1 MNRLV
6 HTRQPMNALRTLSTR
21 ISPDYGFNSSIN
33 ALINELDHVA
43 PRFELNKG
51 QIEIIH
57 EPREFYSLLKDK
69 ISTAKSRIFLS
80 SLYIGKTQE
89 ELVNCLEDA
98 LRLNPDLKVHI
109 LTDALRGTREAP
121 SKSSASLL
129 ARLMINYDKQVDIR
143 MYHTPHLNG
152 ISKLLVP
159 RRFNEGFGLQHMKIY
174 GFDDEVILSG
184 ANLSSDYFTNRQDRY
199 YLFKSDSLANY
210 YFNIQ
215 TAIESLSYK
224 LRYSENK
231 SKFKL
236 EWPES
241 NPLDEPSK
249 NTEKFLKGSTNILKT
264 ILNQKSA
271 GESENKNNAK
281 ASTFVYPVSQFTPLL
296 KSDISTEK
304 PSILKILGYLNDP
317 SISWTFTAGYFNML
331 PEIKNKLIESVS
343 NGNVIT
349 ASPLAN
355 GFYKSKGISGCLP
368 DAYLYLSKL
377 FLKDVKTNGKEEHIK
392 LNEWKRGVVNTAGG
406 WSYHAKGI
414 WATAPKETEPSI
426 TVIGSSNYTRRAY
439 SFDLETNAIV
449 ITRDEVLKTEMNKEV
464 DHLLQHASPL
474 KLEDFDDNER
484 HISKFV
490 VFATKLLGKR
500 L

>member
-1 MNRLV
+1 
-6 HTRQPMNALRTLSTR
+6 MNALRTISTKL
-21 ISPDYGFNSSIN
+21 SPDYGFNKSMN
-33 ALINELDHVA
+33 TLISELDQLA
-43 PRFELNKG
+43 PRFELRKG

-57 EPREFYSLLKDK
+57 EPKEFYSLLKDK
-69 ISTAKSRIFLS
+69 ISTAKNRIFLS
-80 SLYIGKTQE
+80 SLYIGKTQDG
-89 ELVNCLEDA
+89 LVNCIEDA

-129 ARLMINYDKQVDIR
+129 ARLMIKFDSQVDIR

-159 RRFNEGFGLQHMKIY
+159 KRFNEGFGLQHMKIY

-210 YFNIQ
+210 YFSIQ
-215 TAIESLSYK
+215 KAIESLSYK

-241 NPLDEPSK
+241 NPLEEPNK
-249 NTEKFLKGSTNILKT
+249 DTTKFLKGSTNILRT
-264 ILNQKSA
+264 ILSKRFT
-271 GESENKNNAK
+271 ESSDNSPETN

-296 KSDISTEK
+296 KSDLSTEK
-304 PSILKILGYLNDP
+304 PSILKILCYLNDP
-317 SISWTFTAGYFNML
+317 SIRWTFTAGYFNML
-331 PEIKNKLIESVS
+331 PEIKRKLIESVS
-343 NGNVIT
+343 EGNVIT

-368 DAYLYLSKL
+368 DAYLYLAKL
-377 FLKDVKTNGKEEHIK
+377 FLKDVKTNGKEGKIT
-392 LNEWKRGVVNTAGG
+392 LNEWKRGVVNTTGG

-414 WATAPKETEPSI
+414 WATAPEENRPSI

-449 ITRDEVLKTEMNKEV
+449 VTRDEGLKAEMDKEV
-464 DHLLQHASPL
+464 RHLLQHASPL
-474 KLEDFDDNER
+474 ELKDFEDKER
-484 HISKFV
+484 HVSKFV
-490 VFATKLLGKR
+490 IFATKLLGKR